1 MPTTTSA
8 TPQTGQPGIST
19 ARCDSYAY
27 TRRRG
32 GCGALATKLVTIT
45 FAERRTQRYRLCD
58 RHAEGVHEDVA
69 DPLLAYLRCTGVTES
84 PIGSAPQATA
94 AGR

>member
-1 MPTTTSA
+1 MATTPSA
-8 TPQTGQPGIST
+8 TPGAEQPGNSA

-32 GCGALATKLVTIT
+32 GCGALAAKLVTVT

-69 DPLLAYLRCTGVTES
+69 DPLFAYLRCTGVTES
-84 PIGSAPQATA
+84 PIGSAAHATA
-94 AGR
+94 AVR